1 MLRQFQAAYDAGV
14 EDEESLGEHVAMHL
28 QSSALVVPAE
38 DLTWVW
44 ELLVASRQSS
54 SSSETTASDTSD
66 PLLMDTPV
74 RRLSSAVRAMLQ
86 PLPLSSVHANMQHFH
101 GLPSVCNVLL
111 SVCFSAHTAHKVLSV
126 LLETLLPD
134 YHVASMS
141 GFRVDWKIVDLT
153 LARLDPALSRHLAVI
168 RFLLSIMYHI
178 STPCMM
184 QWFFSMFA
192 DAFPSVVT
200 TQLYTW
206 VLATSSKV
214 PPSAPSNWLVATA
227 LALLLFVGDVL
238 HGAADATTVM
248 TLLHHFSHVGMNEL
262 AAVLLREVGND
273 VAVALEALAYLVDDV
288 FPHYHSPSLLGLHVD
303 CAVIET
309 LVHQNDPHLWLM
321 ACFITTAPCSFH
333 MSLLDMLFAAE
344 SADAASAVVVMTSVA
359 IFLHLSSSLIHQH
372 DTGGVLH
379 VIKRFLASQSSSP
392 PEFLSVVRTLLRQL
406 PLHELRMMREVHGAA
421 VQDKQ
426 AAFEAKKAAIKAMS
440 TAGTRLSSPPP
451 PPLSSSSSSRFK
463 RFLGGHALKKAP
475 PLPSLFSMRRQDEGE
490 KSRWGDEV
498 YEDED
503 ADREWD
509 LLQNQLQH
517 TNNLLED
524 DAIDAVECA
533 HIKERIIHTWSAARH
548 TPAHA
553 QTRVDLLKAAL
564 FVSPQQS
571 QPLPSRSKTA
581 SALVSRHTA
590 RARASLQAL
599 GVKWRSRSPSKPSD
613 ISIISDSG
621 RKKTPLSPTA
631 LQLSE
636 IADSYYGGDLTQD
649 QRMRRKADLIT
660 KSLFPDDAS
669 PIVNDV
675 AHKVVLVLRG
685 HCRFETKAR
694 VVHQANASGM
704 IVMDDIHRGDN
715 PFDDGRWEVRMSSE
729 DNVDQE
735 HVKHHHDMHLPPDV
749 RRDDLIPGSQHIDQ
763 GVDWLDVGHLPVLSS
778 LSDLVCAMLPYM
790 GYAYASSFCFVL
802 LRYSW
807 SSACPTF
814 HGKLPQHVLRP
825 GGGDVGLVLPCPHVY
840 HQHCIDRW
848 FEKGSN
854 ACPLCKRLA
863 FS

>member
-1 MLRQFQAAYDAGV
+1 
-14 EDEESLGEHVAMHL
+14 
-28 QSSALVVPAE
+28 
-38 DLTWVW
+38 
-44 ELLVASRQSS
+44 
-54 SSSETTASDTSD
+54 
-66 PLLMDTPV
+66 
-74 RRLSSAVRAMLQ
+74 
-86 PLPLSSVHANMQHFH
+86 
-101 GLPSVCNVLL
+101 
-111 SVCFSAHTAHKVLSV
+111 
-126 LLETLLPD
+126 
-134 YHVASMS
+134 
-141 GFRVDWKIVDLT
+141 
-153 LARLDPALSRHLAVI
+153 
-168 RFLLSIMYHI
+168 
-178 STPCMM
+178 
-184 QWFFSMFA
+184 
-192 DAFPSVVT
+192 
-200 TQLYTW
+200 
-206 VLATSSKV
+206 
-214 PPSAPSNWLVATA
+214 
-227 LALLLFVGDVL
+227 
-238 HGAADATTVM
+238 
-248 TLLHHFSHVGMNEL
+248 MNEL

-309 LVHQNDPHLWLM
+309 LVHQNDPHLVHHMQSLGLNMEILCTNWLM

-571 QPLPSRSKTA
+571 QPLTSRSKTA

-613 ISIISDSG
+613 ISIISESG

-636 IADSYYGGDLTQD
+636 IADSYYGGDLTHD

-669 PIVNDV
+669 AADFGARADLPEIPLVMAIPADGCSPIVNDV
-675 AHKVVLVLRG
+675 AHKVVLLLRG

-735 HVKHHHDMHLPPDV
+735 HVKHHHDMHLPPSV
-749 RRDDLIPGSQHIDQ
+749 FISHTSGRRLQRHLDHSTSSKSVLSTPIRPLLISHDNHHEVLVELNATAEGSQHIDQ

-802 LRYSW
+802 LSTFYARAVETSAWYIKQYGGLCMHVSVRIGVAVWVSDDTYDVRSSAKHLDSPRRGAIPRPIVPWSRYSMLD
-807 SSACPTF
+807 
-814 HGKLPQHVLRP
+814 LP
-825 GGGDVGLVLPCPHVY
+825 G
-840 HQHCIDRW
+840 
-848 FEKGSN
+848 
-854 ACPLCKRLA
+854 
-863 FS
+863 

>member
-44 ELLVASRQSS
+44 ELLVASRQSSS

-153 LARLDPALSRHLAVI
+153 LARLDPALSRHLAV
-168 RFLLSIMYHI
+168 
-178 STPCMM
+178 
-184 QWFFSMFA
+184 
-192 DAFPSVVT
+192 
-200 TQLYTW
+200 
-206 VLATSSKV
+206 
-214 PPSAPSNWLVATA
+214 PPAAPSNWLVATA

-288 FPHYHSPSLLGLHVD
+288 FPHYHSSSLLGLHVD

-321 ACFITTAPCSFH
+321 ACFITTAPRSFH

-636 IADSYYGGDLTQD
+636 IADSYYGGDLTHD

-660 KSLFPDDAS
+660 KSLFPDDDRY
-669 PIVNDV
+669 PDND
-675 AHKVVLVLRG
+675 
-685 HCRFETKAR
+685 E
-694 VVHQANASGM
+694 S
-704 IVMDDIHRGDN
+704 
-715 PFDDGRWEVRMSSE
+715 
-729 DNVDQE
+729 
-735 HVKHHHDMHLPPDV
+735 
-749 RRDDLIPGSQHIDQ
+749 
-763 GVDWLDVGHLPVLSS
+763 
-778 LSDLVCAMLPYM
+778 
-790 GYAYASSFCFVL
+790 
-802 LRYSW
+802 
-807 SSACPTF
+807 
-814 HGKLPQHVLRP
+814 
-825 GGGDVGLVLPCPHVY
+825 
-840 HQHCIDRW
+840 
-848 FEKGSN
+848 
-854 ACPLCKRLA
+854 
-863 FS
+863 

>member
-14 EDEESLGEHVAMHL
+14 EDEESLGEHVAMYL

-153 LARLDPALSRHLAVI
+153 LARLDPALSRHLAEHNV
-168 RFLLSIMYHI
+168 SIEVLC
-178 STPCMM
+178 S

-248 TLLHHFSHVGMNEL
+248 TLLHHFSHVVLATDEDIRRIFQSWIHAFHLHFHDALHACRVDISLEEEALPRRIFVGWRHPPTSPSTPSSVPPEHARQEQWQRVLLERGAVVGTTRTASTTSGTTVVGTEVEAAVDADIPRTSQAPHAAQWPALRHVLVAFACRHPHIGYCQGMNEL
-262 AAVLLREVGND
+262 AAVLLREVGDD
-273 VAVALEALAYLVDDV
+273 VAVALEALAYLVDEV

-309 LVHQNDPHLWLM
+309 LVHQNDPHLVHHMQSLGLNMEILCTNWLM
-321 ACFITTAPCSFH
+321 ACFITTAPHSFH

-421 VQDKQ
+421 VHDKQ

-451 PPLSSSSSSRFK
+451 PPISSSSSSRFK

-571 QPLPSRSKTA
+571 QPLLSRSKTA

-636 IADSYYGGDLTQD
+636 IADSYYGGDLTHD

-660 KSLFPDDAS
+660 KSLFPDDDRY
-669 PIVNDV
+669 PDND
-675 AHKVVLVLRG
+675 
-685 HCRFETKAR
+685 E
-694 VVHQANASGM
+694 S
-704 IVMDDIHRGDN
+704 
-715 PFDDGRWEVRMSSE
+715 
-729 DNVDQE
+729 
-735 HVKHHHDMHLPPDV
+735 
-749 RRDDLIPGSQHIDQ
+749 
-763 GVDWLDVGHLPVLSS
+763 
-778 LSDLVCAMLPYM
+778 
-790 GYAYASSFCFVL
+790 
-802 LRYSW
+802 
-807 SSACPTF
+807 
-814 HGKLPQHVLRP
+814 
-825 GGGDVGLVLPCPHVY
+825 
-840 HQHCIDRW
+840 
-848 FEKGSN
+848 
-854 ACPLCKRLA
+854 
-863 FS
+863 